1 MLEMSAPLQ
10 DLFCLR
16 SQQFDDLCGGRSSAA
31 AQAAQPAVC
40 FPTAEED
47 LPGLLDAEA
56 APEAGAAF
64 DGEAQ
69 FAAQCVGDLL
79 GRLGEAAGAAIVNH
93 DGRVQI
99 T

>member
-1 MLEMSAPLQ
+1 MFLAAAGLSWSFGTPTHE
-10 DLFCLR
+10 
-16 SQQFDDLCGGRSSAA
+16 FDDLCCGRSSAA

-69 FAAQCVGDLL
+69 FAAECVGNLL
-79 GRLGEAAGAAIVNH
+79 GRLGEAAGAAIVDH
-93 DGRVQI
+93 DG
-99 T
+99 

>member
-1 MLEMSAPLQ
+1 MFLAAAGLSWSFGTPTQ
-10 DLFCLR
+10 K
-16 SQQFDDLCGGRSSAA
+16 FDDLCGGRSSAA

-47 LPGLLDAEA
+47 LSGLLDAEA

-79 GRLGEAAGAAIVNH
+79 GRLGEAAGAAIVDH
-93 DGRVQI
+93 DG
-99 T
+99 